1 MTINPECEMSRW
13 QTANN
18 CGVVLANADYY
29 YTKKEIDSSI
39 DRIVEESLDKYF
51 NKSMKFISYT
61 KGDAYYEFIGEGGE
75 KYIIPSVDV
84 ILVDD
89 ESGSIVV
96 KNTAS
101 RRTIGYLN
109 K

>member
-1 MTINPECEMSRW
+1 MTIHPDCDMKRW
-13 QTANN
+13 ETTNN

-29 YTKKEIDSSI
+29 YTKDEIDNNI
-39 DRIVEESLDKYF
+39 DEIVEKSLDKYF

-61 KGDAYYEFIGEGGE
+61 KGDTYYEFIGENGE

-89 ESGSIVV
+89 ESGAIVV

-101 RRTIGYLN
+101 RCVIGYLN